1 MNRILAI
8 AKRIV
13 WQLVRDK
20 RTLAMIL
27 VAPLMVMGLL
37 AMIFNGDEYK
47 PRIAT
52 IDVPAPMG
60 AALADSGARVTAM
73 SAADADRALRAGDLD
88 ATVTLDGGKPSLVVE
103 GSDPSIT
110 RATLGVLFKMGRSS
124 QPSVAFLHGSPKMTA
139 FDNFGPV
146 LLGFLVFFFTFI
158 VAGISFVR
166 ERTTGTLERMLATP
180 VRRWEVVTGYLLG
193 FAGVVIAQTTLI
205 ALFAVYVLDMMLVG
219 SIVWLLAVVLVT
231 AMCALTLGMFLSA
244 WARSEFQVVQFIP
257 IAVVPQIFFSGLFP
271 MDAMHPALRAL
282 GAVTPL
288 TYTADGLRAVMI
300 RGAGPGGLAL
310 DLAVLAGASALFVLA
325 NVNALKKV
333 RKM

>member
-1 MNRILAI
+1 ML
-8 AKRIV
+8 
-13 WQLVRDK
+13 
-20 RTLAMIL
+20 L
-27 VAPLMVMGLL
+27 VAPLLVMGLL
-37 AMIFNGDEYK
+37 SLIFHGKDYQ
-47 PRIAT
+47 PRIGT
-52 IDVPAPMG
+52 IDLPPPMQ
-60 AALADSGARVTAM
+60 AALAENGARVTAS
-73 SAADADRALRAGDLD
+73 SATEADRALRAGDLD
-88 ATVTLDGGKPSLVVE
+88 ATLALVDGKPSLVVD

-110 RATLGVLFKMGRSS
+110 RATIGVLFKMGRSS
-124 QPSVAFLHGSPKMTA
+124 QPSIAYLHGSPNMSA

-158 VAGISFVR
+158 VSGISFVR

-219 SIVWLLAVVLVT
+219 SIVWLLVVVLVT
-231 AMCALTLGMFLSA
+231 AMSALTLGMFLSA

-257 IAVVPQIFFSGLFP
+257 IAVLPQIFFSGLFP

-288 TYTADGLRAVMI
+288 TYTAHGLRAVMI
-300 RGAGPGGLAL
+300 RGAGPGELAL
-310 DLAVLAGASALFVLA
+310 DLAVLAGASAVFVIA
-325 NVNALKKV
+325 NVVALRKV
-333 RKM
+333 RRL